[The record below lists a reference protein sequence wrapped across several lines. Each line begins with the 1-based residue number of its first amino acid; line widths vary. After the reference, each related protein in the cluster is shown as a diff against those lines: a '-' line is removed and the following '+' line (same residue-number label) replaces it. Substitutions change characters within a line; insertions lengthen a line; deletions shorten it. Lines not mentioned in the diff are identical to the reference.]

1 MIANA
6 MPMDTDSATGTAP
19 DTDLRRSLD
28 NLPAEATRRGN
39 ELEHQVG
46 TALRRHTEALLP
58 ALLNRAE
65 HRQVREHVARE
76 LALGFEH
83 RRAALGM
90 AMESRLQSIRE
101 ACNHVLVTGKTHLR
115 QQRITYFGEVY
126 QELEGRMQQ
135 LADTYLAEA
144 DARYQRL
151 TEIRSEHLRARE
163 AARQEKAAGDFLDTL
178 DQLMDEFRSIIS
190 ENIDRP
196 GHSL

>member
-1 MIANA
+1 MIANP
-6 MPMDTDSATGTAP
+6 MPMDPDSATDA
-19 DTDLRRSLD
+19 DADLRQSLD
-28 NLPAEATRRGN
+28 KLPAEATRRGN

-46 TALRRHTEALLP
+46 TALRRHTESLLP

-126 QELEGRMQQ
+126 RELEGRMQG
-135 LADTYLAEA
+135 LADTSLGEA

-151 TEIRSEHLRARE
+151 AEIRSDHLRARE

-178 DQLMDEFRSIIS
+178 DRLMDEFRSIIS

-196 GHSL
+196 GAGHP

>member
-1 MIANA
+1 MIANSI
-6 MPMDTDSATGTAP
+6 PTDTGP
-19 DTDLRRSLD
+19 DTDADLRQSLD
-28 NLPAEATRRGN
+28 KLPAEATRRGN

-126 QELEGRMQQ
+126 RDLEGRMQQ
-135 LADTYLAEA
+135 LADTYLTEA

-151 TEIRSEHLRARE
+151 AEIHSEHLRNRE
-163 AARQEKAAGDFLDTL
+163 AARQEKSAADFLDTL
-178 DQLMDEFRSIIS
+178 DRLMDEFRSIIS

-196 GHSL
+196 DRPL